1 MSAKLPPIDRSQI
14 YVNFLSGSSGLAT
27 PYDVA
32 KVVNKKFYDY
42 LQSNRGIKYLGVV
55 PADFPN
61 DKLIDS
67 IIAVNINSK
76 YALFWI
82 WSFSGNSQKDRS
94 KSKKKLDKLTTVRQ
108 VLIEC
113 L

>member
-27 PYDVA
+27 PGDVA

-42 LQSNRGIKYLGVV
+42 LKSNRGIKYLGVV

-76 YALFWI
+76 YALYWI
-82 WSFSGNSQKDRS
+82 ILDLVIQRQFPERS
-94 KSKKKLDKLTTVRQ
+94 IKIKKN
-108 VLIEC
+108 
-113 L
+113 